1 MENEMKGVAHDVP
14 AVQEEQICPG
24 RHSASPEAFSIFNSL
39 LSTSPRPP
47 RIGLALSSGGA
58 RGFAHVG
65 VIKALREAGFTIVNV
80 AGSSVG
86 GIMAAGYAIRADVEE
101 LEQLVLNF
109 RARDHAR
116 RWLPVMDPARFSAF
130 MDEFLGGASFADCA
144 IPLRIVA
151 TDLKERAAATL
162 DEGSV
167 ALAALA
173 SSAMPFVHRP
183 VPWEGRLLADGAL
196 SCVLPTAQAGVG
208 DVDLVIGSLVSRKL
222 TTLNSLTDGLAKTAG
237 GLIRGWSRP
246 YVEFFRERVPQLPWA
261 TPPAETAPPTV
272 ILTPRLDRIGALDFR
287 RIRDAVAAGEEAV
300 TTRLE
305 EIKGILRGDYEGT

>member
-1 MENEMKGVAHDVP
+1 MGNEKREPFPNRSGAQSESVYPDSPDAAPVP
-14 AVQEEQICPG
+14 
-24 RHSASPEAFSIFNSL
+24 FSIFNSPF
-39 LSTSPRPP
+39 SIPSP

-80 AGSSVG
+80 AGSSIG
-86 GIMAAGYAIRADVEE
+86 GIIAAGYAIRADVEE
-101 LEQLVLNF
+101 LEQAVLDF

-116 RWLPVMDPARFSAF
+116 RLLPVMDPARFTAF
-130 MDEFLGGASFADCA
+130 LEETLGGASFADCA

-173 SSAMPFVHRP
+173 SSAMPFLHRP
-183 VPWEGRLLADGAL
+183 VAWEGRLLADGSL
-196 SCVLPTAQAGVG
+196 SCVLPTAQARGG
-208 DVDLVIGSLVSRKL
+208 DVDLVVGSLVSRKL
-222 TTLNSLTDGLAKTAG
+222 TGLNTLTDGLAKTAG

-246 YVEFFRERVPQLPWA
+246 YVEFFRERVPQLPWS
-261 TPPAETAPPTV
+261 TPPAEAAPPTV
-272 ILTPRLDRIGALDFR
+272 VLAPQLDRIGPLDFR
-287 RIRDAVAAGEEAV
+287 RIRDAIAAGEEAV
-300 TTRLE
+300 ATRMD
-305 EIKGILRGDYEGT
+305 EIKGLLRGERESGS